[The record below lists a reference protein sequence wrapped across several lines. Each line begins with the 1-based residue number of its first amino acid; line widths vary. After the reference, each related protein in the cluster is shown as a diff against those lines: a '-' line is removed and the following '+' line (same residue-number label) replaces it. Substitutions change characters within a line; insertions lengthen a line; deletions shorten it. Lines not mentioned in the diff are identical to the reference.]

1 MKVKCIINKNASID
15 PLVLPLDI
23 NEEMS
28 DENFVVTDLEASGSI
43 IGYDLSVGREY
54 VVYGILEYDC
64 EKRFLVQDDSNIPS
78 FHSSK
83 LFQIIDSNYDLEWE
97 TKTFLVNDKQLL
109 ITSYYDILD
118 YNSLIQLIEK
128 KSEAIRIFLDYKE
141 SKYD

>member
-1 MKVKCIINKNASID
+1 MKVKCIINRNANIT

-28 DENFVVTDLEASGSI
+28 DENFIVTDLEASGSF

-54 VVYGILEYDC
+54 GVYGILEYDC

-83 LFQIIDSNYDLEWE
+83 IFQVIDSNYDLQWE
-97 TKTFLVNDKQLL
+97 TKIFLVNGKKLL

-118 YNSLIQLIEK
+118 YNVLIELIEK
-128 KSEAIRIFLDYKE
+128 KPKAIRIFLDYKE
-141 SKYD
+141 SS